1 MKGGRVS
8 EQSRVMSGAMVGAL
22 VGAAAGYLFFTERG
36 QVLRDRIEPAV
47 DEMKRE
53 FMRFQK
59 TIEKVGEMANDG
71 MRVMNEFNAA
81 RAQSSSFGD
90 RTSH

>member
-8 EQSRVMSGAMVGAL
+8 EQSRVMAGAMVGAL

-53 FMRFQK
+53 FTRLQK

-71 MRVMNEFNAA
+71 MRVMHEFNAA
-81 RAQSSSFGD
+81 RAHSSQLGD